1 MIFGSLASWQL
12 TCKLAPDLNSSAAA
26 RQVSFPFSGQEPTRR
41 HPGEIDETEDHQ
53 TGNRHAGLVTGPGC
67 SQEPEVRRQKSRTM
81 FAIHREADLTQTVGE
96 GVTLIHPV
104 LLLKQRVLAPS
115 PLPFFRKR
123 KSRRGGIPQRYSTTS
138 AYSSTSPPGY
148 PELPLT

>member
-1 MIFGSLASWQL
+1 MMIFANLTSWQL
-12 TCKLAPDLNSSAAA
+12 TRKLAPDLHSSAAA
-26 RQVSFPFSGQEPTRR
+26 RQVSFPVSGQEPTRR

-53 TGNRHAGLVTGPGC
+53 TRNRHAGLVTGPGC
-67 SQEPEVRRQKSRTM
+67 SQEPEVRRQKRRTM

-96 GVTLIHPV
+96 GVTLMHGV
-104 LLLKQRVLAPS
+104 LVSFEKEKADAVEY
-115 PLPFFRKR
+115 
-123 KSRRGGIPQRYSTTS
+123 PQRYSTTS